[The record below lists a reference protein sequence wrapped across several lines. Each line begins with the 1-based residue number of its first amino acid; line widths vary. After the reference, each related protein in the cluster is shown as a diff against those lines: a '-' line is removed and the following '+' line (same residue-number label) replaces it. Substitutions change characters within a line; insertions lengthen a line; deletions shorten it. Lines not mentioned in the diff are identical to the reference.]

1 MLRTSVC
8 IGLDSD
14 SAVQRWLNFTVRTSV
29 SFLLSQDFSYAS
41 DFWLEERCS
50 EFLDEMSS
58 SSSSRVVCTNC
69 AQFFIETGQLFWCLY
84 VKKKKNLR
92 METYFHCYL
101 SNNDKKKT
109 KKTIWELNSQLSH
122 IQIFFWIFIDINT
135 TLMLIFS
142 GSHYKTEPV

>member
-50 EFLDEMSS
+50 EFLDEVFQFQFQSS
-58 SSSSRVVCTNC
+58 
-69 AQFFIETGQLFWCLY
+69 LY
-84 VKKKKNLR
+84 KLCSILHWDWSVILVPLCKEKKNLR